1 MSRRA
6 DSRADLRRMLA
17 VLVQE
22 NAALRAA
29 DLARLGR
36 LAPRKAALLTRLQG
50 ATAEAANGALLDRVR
65 QLAGRNAQLY
75 EAVIAG
81 IGDARRALEQA
92 RNPASTRAYA
102 RGGQRFALEPP
113 VVTMERRA

>member
-1 MSRRA
+1 
-6 DSRADLRRMLA
+6 MLA

-22 NAALRAA
+22 NTALKAA
-29 DLARLGR
+29 DLARLGH
-36 LAPRKAALLTRLQG
+36 LAPRKDALLTRLNG
-50 ATAEAANGALLDRVR
+50 ATGSAECGVLLGRVR

-92 RNPASTRAYA
+92 RNPASTRTYA
-102 RGGQRFALEPP
+102 PGGQRFALEPP